1 MVWPRDHYWHPMRP
15 TFYEV
20 LRTKRLQSFELSK
33 IMLYS
38 IYMHASFLFLTVIM
52 LIFLSLFFFSINSNI
67 TKKVKKLK
75 KQASTHYSLFDL
87 LISNAGDF
95 FLNNSIY
102 LFIGLY
108 TNHLRFI
115 LFHMKQAMSTLHCA
129 FVISCNCAKKE

>member
-75 KQASTHYSLFDL
+75 NKPALIIHFLIYLFPML
-87 LISNAGDF
+87 GIF

>member
-1 MVWPRDHYWHPMRP
+1 
-15 TFYEV
+15 
-20 LRTKRLQSFELSK
+20 
-33 IMLYS
+33 
-38 IYMHASFLFLTVIM
+38 MHESFLFLTMIM
-52 LIFLSLFFFSINSNI
+52 LIFLSLFFFLFNSNI
-67 TKKVKKLK
+67 TKKSQKIE

-129 FVISCNCAKKE
+129 FVNSCNCAKKE